1 MGGPGGGWGGGEG
14 KGGVTAAPQITQK
27 RGTEN
32 NALPMG
38 GGRGKGGDVG
48 AGRPDPLSRVG
59 RAVSLEEKMIPGLK
73 GLWGL
78 KEGDPVP
85 RDAAGSAGGTGGGG
99 RDGTRWGA
107 GAVRACR
114 QVS

>member
-1 MGGPGGGWGGGEG
+1 MGGRGREGGGHRCSADNTE
-14 KGGVTAAPQITQK
+14 KGNRKQCPSY
-27 RGTEN
+27 
-32 NALPMG
+32 G

-85 RDAAGSAGGTGGGG
+85 RDAAGSAGGTGGG
-99 RDGTRWGA
+99 DGTGRVGVPGRYVPA
-107 GAVRACR
+107 DR
-114 QVS
+114 

>member
-1 MGGPGGGWGGGEG
+1 M
-14 KGGVTAAPQITQK
+14 
-27 RGTEN
+27 
-32 NALPMG
+32 
-38 GGRGKGGDVG
+38 G

-85 RDAAGSAGGTGGGG
+85 RDAAGSAGGTGGGDGTG
-99 RDGTRWGA
+99 RDALGCRGGTCLQTGELSPM
-107 GAVRACR
+107 GG
-114 QVS
+114 VSL